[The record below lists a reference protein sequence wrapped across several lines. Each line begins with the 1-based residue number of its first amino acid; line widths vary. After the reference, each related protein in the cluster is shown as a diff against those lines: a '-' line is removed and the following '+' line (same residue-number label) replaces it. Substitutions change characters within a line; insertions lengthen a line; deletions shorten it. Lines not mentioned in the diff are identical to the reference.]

1 MYKRQTQKYDA
12 DFTEPIT
19 AGIFVS
25 IVDWASFQH
34 DKDKTPYWHTL
45 KTNGELNS
53 KYPNGIEEQKSY

>member
-1 MYKRQTQKYDA
+1 MLFRS
-12 DFTEPIT
+12 
-19 AGIFVS
+19 GIFVS